1 MTIQDQISDMI
12 TRIRNSVMVK
22 HEKVSVGKSK
32 LNLSILQLLNNEG
45 FISDFA
51 EEKSDKFSNYSIKL
65 KYFDDGSSAIS
76 GLKSFKTCLKI
87 YVKKDEIP
95 TYFSGMGVAVMS
107 TSKGVMTGSGS

>member
-51 EEKSDKFSNYSIKL
+51 
-65 KYFDDGSSAIS
+65 
-76 GLKSFKTCLKI
+76 
-87 YVKKDEIP
+87 
-95 TYFSGMGVAVMS
+95 
-107 TSKGVMTGSGS
+107 